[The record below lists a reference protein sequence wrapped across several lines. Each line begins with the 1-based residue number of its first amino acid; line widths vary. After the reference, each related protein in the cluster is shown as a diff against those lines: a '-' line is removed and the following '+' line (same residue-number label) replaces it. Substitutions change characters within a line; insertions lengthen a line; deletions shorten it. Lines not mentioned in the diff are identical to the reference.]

1 MNKFEEICF
10 KSCED
15 WVSSFSE
22 DDDFEFSNA
31 FENSIECIAGEM
43 EKNKTYKLPRKIIK
57 ILIIAAIILSFVTT
71 AFAIPNTRNYIIK
84 QFKDHFSY
92 IVADICEI
100 KFVENIEVGFIPNGF
115 SKTDE
120 DASKITSYKE
130 YRNGDLSIMIIKNLV
145 NTYINYDNN
154 KYEIIKRNDI
164 DYIIVNTEKSIVI
177 VWNDGLYTYRITG
190 NIDKNILLQIAQN
203 IT

>member
-100 KFVENIEVGFIPNGF
+100 N
-115 SKTDE
+115 KTD
-120 DASKITSYKE
+120 DISIE
-130 YRNGDLSIMIIKNLV
+130 YLPESFKKTKQEISDIGILNEFYNGNMWFTIFKNTIDTV
-145 NTYINYDNN
+145 VNYDNSQQETVRIDN
-154 KYEIIKRNDI
+154 IEYIVVHMENADSII
-164 DYIIVNTEKSIVI
+164 
-177 VWNDGLYTYRITG
+177 WNNGIYNYHLTG
-190 NIDKNILLQIAQN
+190 NINEEILLKIA
-203 IT
+203 